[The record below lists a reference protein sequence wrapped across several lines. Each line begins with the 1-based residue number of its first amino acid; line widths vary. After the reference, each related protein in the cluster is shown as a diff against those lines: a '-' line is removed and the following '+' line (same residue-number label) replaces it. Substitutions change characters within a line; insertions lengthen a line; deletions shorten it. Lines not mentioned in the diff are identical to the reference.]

1 MIKNVFCV
9 ALIILFFLIS
19 IKCEY
24 VENEKS
30 NKFGGDGEKKKNNNY
45 KRVELAKNEEIFS
58 VHVNFENNEI
68 NGKNDKDKKT
78 MSYKYQNGVEHFQN
92 EISKYENII
101 DTLILRNVNRK
112 KYDFY
117 NILEEY
123 SLHTKI
129 SGEVYDQ
136 LLLLINIIKNN
147 NILTKM
153 YNRENGEMNEVIFK
167 NHLIFSIFKWH
178 SFIKIIEGYN
188 KNYFVYY
195 IDKKNMNSHKKK
207 IYSYKYFYNFLLNG
221 SNSEQFI
228 FYINLNK
235 ISFLQILD
243 KYNKYMYIINS
254 SKRNYPHHMYN
265 SENFSVFIY
274 SYFLNSNK
282 SLLNKYMNIIKLS
295 IWKNIIFYK
304 NGNIYNKIGKFDKS
318 LILYNYEGIEED
330 VVLDYTNTE
339 IGILF
344 SNFSK
349 LFIDIINDVHAVYY
363 EELLREKKTNE
374 KGIKKNETTSKIST
388 NNSESNN
395 IDNKKKEILKE
406 KEMDKSY
413 KKKTEEKTEKK
424 LDSTKDEDKNEKK
437 IDPFNNDMDNEY
449 IKERD
454 FFFKNLNKI
463 FNFGLDKEGDEISD
477 YRNLYELRDGF
488 IINKKNPNKQIS
500 LIFNPTKDIF
510 YILNHINKKKNF
522 KEIYDYL
529 KVIIKFEGNNF
540 YDNRLICNKD
550 CKNPFFKKGVSKNRV
565 GKKNDKWKGSLF
577 NVNNMND
584 INQIANNILMFGTH
598 IPDLN
603 KKEKKNNYEQS
614 ENNDIYEGIKIN
626 EQTPA
631 AKLTKDIIH
640 DQLKLLKNEYI
651 DRLKNEAICVLGFLY
666 LIGINDNNGKLKFPY
681 GFPRNIENAIRL
693 IKKGNDGLCNF
704 LSGILYH
711 INLPAFVNN
720 SMASLS
726 TEMSNNILEDSN
738 IINNFFYLYYKNNS
752 DKVKVDNFLSNE
764 NRIIPNK
771 IDNIK
776 SKIISY
782 SLGSTK
788 DDIFSRLAYT
798 NNILRIKYKNGYNN
812 DMYLKEYFDY
822 TYDKKTYKHSYIKN
836 NISPFLTSCDF
847 LLRNILGGVVDSLK
861 YSSSV
866 ENGIYQEYI
875 HEHNKHILVNGG
887 EENRNLFEYFS
898 KLADNKNPYA
908 LAALGEIYYFGNDNI
923 GIERNEM
930 KALDFWKK
938 AADQGDTA
946 SALSSGYVY
955 LDEYKRLSKKLE
967 ITKSMDKKELIRQ
980 IKMEKKGKSDND
992 EEKKENDKAQNQGE
1006 YITYANINT
1015 GVGTA
1020 SVSNT
1025 GMGTASVPSVE
1036 TGSAPSNMASG
1047 ESNSM
1052 NSSSINYSNGVNIMN
1067 VGNADPMSIPPS
1079 EPQVVRG
1086 ITNEIGNVR
1095 SESVRSDDGLSYS
1108 EEAMINEYM
1117 RELGNETDSVMKNA
1131 EKYFQKATKNNEG
1144 SIEHL
1149 LAKYNIYKFG
1159 LGTKKDLKLAGEY
1172 LKKAADKGDN
1182 ISQMLIGHYYSG
1194 SDVGIELKNYN
1205 PNDVINNLK
1214 MSYKYYSLSAR
1225 NGNIISLYN
1234 KNILILKGIDSKY
1247 KSFDEK
1253 CDITLKPLHF
1263 IGMFNDR
1270 IYGLSKLLKR
1280 NYKFKDYTGALLVSI
1295 ILSEIGDHPNN
1306 VNASMLWGLKK
1317 NTMKKFMEK
1326 FNRVENILEEYKLKV
1341 EDEKSRENNF
1351 GNVIKKI
1358 YKKEKEIKYKFLKKN
1373 EGRYIK
1379 SLLKYCSVMD
1389 GSLENLRMCQSLRR
1403 EFFYE
1408 LVNSR
1413 KNKVNNR
1420 IVSKTRGSEYPNF
1433 LKTQI
1438 ESYKPIELFEKY
1450 DDIILKE
1457 MENGKTNLEKIR
1469 SIEKIKKE
1477 IMEYFRLS
1485 EYLHCYYKPMS
1496 YYQVKL
1502 LEEKEKER
1510 NDLAKIKR
1518 NKIRNIGKGMIYEN
1532 DDHYFFKNGKKN
1544 KNIKNLYDLE
1554 FYRYSMLLYDNDIKE
1569 IYNYKNKYSSKI
1581 FNEIQS
1587 FSENCDVCKQYYDIY
1602 SSFYGYKKATI
1613 NLIKKYKYG
1622 DNFTIKSKIKEL
1634 QLLTKSSDE
1643 RNHELLYYKAIFLED
1658 NNLETLESILEI
1670 YFKLSTDEHS
1680 ACNVIGILRV
1690 LKILFKKIVT
1700 DFGWLLRN
1708 VISFL
1713 SQMNS
1718 FESFKI
1724 NEKLKK
1730 NNIKP
1735 YEEFAFIY
1743 NRIYNPN
1750 LCYLQNNFFY
1760 ISEYNQKCLNLEYLL
1775 NNNYIYSQY
1784 SYFHI
1789 LKFLKKIILSFFQSA

>member
-24 VENEKS
+24 IANEKGS
-30 NKFGGDGEKKKNNNY
+30 KFGGDGKNGEKKKKKNY
-45 KRVELAKNEEIFS
+45 KRVELAKNEEIPS
-58 VHVNFENNEI
+58 AYVNSEDNEI
-68 NGKNDKDKKT
+68 NEKNKKT
-78 MSYKYQNGVEHFQN
+78 MSYKYKNDVEHFQN
-92 EISKYENII
+92 EFQKYENII

-129 SGEVYDQ
+129 SKEVYDH
-136 LLLLINIIKNN
+136 LWLLINIIKNN
-147 NILTKM
+147 NTLIKM
-153 YNRENGEMNEVIFK
+153 YNRENGEMNEIIFK
-167 NHLIFSIFKWH
+167 KHLIFSIFKWH

-235 ISFLQILD
+235 FSFLHILD

-274 SYFLNSNK
+274 SHLLNSNK
-282 SLLNKYMNIIKLS
+282 SLSNKYMNIIKLS
-295 IWKNIIFYK
+295 IWKNIIFDE
-304 NGNIYNKIGKFDKS
+304 NNNIYKKIGKLNKS
-318 LILYNYEGIEED
+318 LILYKYEGIEED
-330 VVLDYTNTE
+330 AVLDYTNAE

-344 SNFSK
+344 SSFSK
-349 LFIDIINDVHAVYY
+349 LFIDIINDVHVVYY
-363 EELLREKKTNE
+363 EELHTKEKTDRKEVKKREVASN
-374 KGIKKNETTSKIST
+374 IST
-388 NNSESNN
+388 NNSESPNLG
-395 IDNKKKEILKE
+395 NKKNETLKE
-406 KEMDKSY
+406 NEMKESD
-413 KKKTEEKTEKK
+413 KKKIEEKDGQK
-424 LDSTKDEDKNEKK
+424 LDTTKYENKMN
-437 IDPFNNDMDNEY
+437 PLNNDMNNEY

-454 FFFKNLNKI
+454 FFFKNLNKL
-463 FNFGLDKEGDEISD
+463 FNFGFDKETDEISD
-477 YRNLYELRDGF
+477 YRDLYELRDGF
-488 IINKKNPNKQIS
+488 IISKKHPNKQIP
-500 LIFNPTKDIF
+500 LIFSPTKDIF
-510 YILNHINKKKNF
+510 YILNHINLNKKKNF

-540 YDNRLICNKD
+540 YDDRLICSKD
-550 CKNPFFKKGVSKNRV
+550 CKSKFFKKGVTRNSV
-565 GKKNDKWKGSLF
+565 GKKSDKWKGPLF
-577 NVNNMND
+577 NVSNMND
-584 INQIANNILMFGTH
+584 INRIANNIFLYGDN
-598 IPDLN
+598 ISDL
-603 KKEKKNNYEQS
+603 KEKEKENNYEQS
-614 ENNDIYEGIKIN
+614 ENNDIYDGIKLN

-651 DRLKNEAICVLGFLY
+651 DKLKNESMCVLGFLY

-681 GFPRNIENAIRL
+681 GFPRNIENAISL

-738 IINNFFYLYYKNNS
+738 IINNFFYLYYKSNN
-752 DKVKVDNFLSNE
+752 DKIRVDKFLSNE
-764 NRIIPNK
+764 NRMIPNK

-812 DMYLKEYFDY
+812 DIYLKEYFDY
-822 TYDKKTYKHSYIKN
+822 TYDKKSYKHSYIKN

-875 HEHNKHILVNGG
+875 HENHKHILVNGG
-887 EENRNLFEYFS
+887 EDNRNLFEYFS
-898 KLADNKNPYA
+898 KLADNKNMYA

-946 SALSSGYVY
+946 SALSSGYVF
-955 LDEYKRLSKKLE
+955 LDEYKRLSKKAE
-967 ITKSMDKKELIRQ
+967 VAKSMDKKELIRR
-980 IKMEKKGKSDND
+980 IKMERQQEGKDDDEQKKK
-992 EEKKENDKAQNQGE
+992 KKENDKVQNQGE

-1015 GVGTA
+1015 GVGNFMG
-1020 SVSNT
+1020 SVS
-1025 GMGTASVPSVE
+1025 VPNIE
-1036 TGSAPSNMASG
+1036 TGSAPSNVASG
-1047 ESNSM
+1047 EPNSM
-1052 NSSSINYSNGVNIMN
+1052 SSPSANYSNGLN
-1067 VGNADPMSIPPS
+1067 GANAENASPLSGPTS
-1079 EPQVVRG
+1079 EPQVVMG
-1086 ITNEIGNVR
+1086 ITNEIGDVR
-1095 SESVRSDDGLSYS
+1095 NESVRSDSALSYS

-1117 RELGNETDSVMKNA
+1117 TELGKKTDSVVKNA
-1131 EKYFQKATKNNEG
+1131 EKYFHKATRNNEG

-1159 LGTKKDLKLAGEY
+1159 LGTEKDLKLAGEY

-1194 SDVGIELKNYN
+1194 SDVGIELKDYN
-1205 PNDVINNLK
+1205 PNDVVNNLK
-1214 MSYKYYSLSAR
+1214 MSYKYYSMSAK

-1234 KNILILKGIDSKY
+1234 KNILILKGMDSKY

-1270 IYGLSKLLKR
+1270 IYGLSKLLKH
-1280 NYKFKDYTGALLVSI
+1280 NYKFKDYTGALLLSI
-1295 ILSEIGDHPNN
+1295 ILSELGDHPNN

-1317 NTMKKFMEK
+1317 NTMKKFLEK
-1326 FNRVENILEEYKLKV
+1326 FNRVENILEEYKSKV
-1341 EDEKSRENNF
+1341 EDEKSKGDNFRE
-1351 GNVIKKI
+1351 VIKKI

-1373 EGRYIK
+1373 GGRHIK
-1379 SLLKYCSVMD
+1379 SLLKYCSARD
-1389 GSLENLRMCQSLRR
+1389 GSLENLRMCQSLRN
-1403 EFFYE
+1403 ELFYE
-1408 LVNSR
+1408 LE
-1413 KNKVNNR
+1413 NNR
-1420 IVSKTRGSEYPNF
+1420 KEHKNQVSNRMMSNSMGNEYPNF
-1433 LKTQI
+1433 LKNRI

-1457 MENGKTNLEKIR
+1457 MKSGKTSLDKIR
-1469 SIEKIKKE
+1469 RVEKIKKE

-1502 LEEKEKER
+1502 LEDKEKEI
-1510 NDLAKIKR
+1510 NALVKSKR
-1518 NKIRNIGKGMIYEN
+1518 NKIRNIENRKIYEN
-1532 DDHYFFKNGKKN
+1532 DDYYFYKNGKKN
-1544 KNIKNLYDLE
+1544 KNIKNLYDSE

-1581 FNEIQS
+1581 FDEIQS

-1613 NLIKKYKYG
+1613 DLIKKYKYG

-1643 RNHELLYYKAIFLED
+1643 KNHELLYYKAIFLED

-1690 LKILFKKIVT
+1690 LKILFKKFVT
-1700 DFGWLLRN
+1700 DFVWLLKN
-1708 VISFL
+1708 AISFI
-1713 SQMNS
+1713 SKMNS
-1718 FESFKI
+1718 FESFNI
-1724 NEKLKK
+1724 NGKYGK
-1730 NNIKP
+1730 NYVKP

-1743 NRIYNPN
+1743 NKIYNPN

-1760 ISEYNQKCLNLEYLL
+1760 ISEYDQKCLNLDYLL
-1775 NNNYIYSQY
+1775 DNNYIYSQF

>member
-24 VENEKS
+24 IANEKS
-30 NKFGGDGEKKKNNNY
+30 NKFVGDGENDEKKKKKNY
-45 KRVELAKNEEIFS
+45 KRVELAKNEEVFS
-58 VHVNFENNEI
+58 AHVNSEN
-68 NGKNDKDKKT
+68 NDKDKKP
-78 MSYKYQNGVEHFQN
+78 MSYKYKNGMEHFQN
-92 EISKYENII
+92 EIPKYESII

-129 SGEVYDQ
+129 SREVYDQ
-136 LLLLINIIKNN
+136 LRLLINIIKNN
-147 NILTKM
+147 NTLAKI

-167 NHLIFSIFKWH
+167 KHLIFSIFKWH

-235 ISFLQILD
+235 LSFLQILD

-282 SLLNKYMNIIKLS
+282 SLSNKYMNIIKLL

-304 NGNIYNKIGKFDKS
+304 NGNIYKKIGKFDKS

-330 VVLDYTNTE
+330 VVLDYTNAE
-339 IGILF
+339 IEILF

-349 LFIDIINDVHAVYY
+349 LFIDIINDVYAVYY
-363 EELLREKKTNE
+363 DELHTKEKTNE
-374 KGIKKNETTSKIST
+374 KRINKNETASKISA
-388 NNSESNN
+388 NNSESHNL
-395 IDNKKKEILKE
+395 DKKKKEILKE
-406 KEMDKSY
+406 NEMDKSY
-413 KKKTEEKTEKK
+413 KKKTEEKTEQK
-424 LDSTKDEDKNEKK
+424 LDTTKHEDKNENKM
-437 IDPFNNDMDNEY
+437 DPFNNDMNNEY

-454 FFFKNLNKI
+454 FFLKNLNKL

-477 YRNLYELRDGF
+477 YRNLYELKDGF
-488 IINKKNPNKQIS
+488 IINKKNPNKHIP

-510 YILNHINKKKNF
+510 HILNHINLNKKKNF

-540 YDNRLICNKD
+540 YDDRLICNKD
-550 CKNPFFKKGVSKNRV
+550 YKNKFFKKGVSNNNV
-565 GKKNDKWKGSLF
+565 GKKNNKWKGPLF

-584 INQIANNILMFGTH
+584 INKIANNILLFGSHT
-598 IPDLN
+598 PDLN
-603 KKEKKNNYEQS
+603 EKEKENNYEQS

-651 DRLKNEAICVLGFLY
+651 DKLKNESICVLGFLY

-681 GFPRNIENAIRL
+681 GFPRNIENAISL

-738 IINNFFYLYYKNNS
+738 IINNFFYLYYKNNN
-752 DKVKVDNFLSNE
+752 DKVRVDKFLSNE

-822 TYDKKTYKHSYIKN
+822 TYDKKNYKHSYIKN

-875 HEHNKHILVNGG
+875 HENHKHILVNGG
-887 EENRNLFEYFS
+887 EDNRNLFEYFS
-898 KLADNKNPYA
+898 KLADNKNTYA

-946 SALSSGYVY
+946 SALSSGYVF
-955 LDEYKRLSKKLE
+955 LDDYKRLSKKVE

-980 IKMEKKGKSDND
+980 IKMEKKKKGKDDD
-992 EEKKENDKAQNQGE
+992 EGKKEKKENDKAQNQGE

-1015 GVGTA
+1015 GVG
-1020 SVSNT
+1020 NF
-1025 GMGTASVPSVE
+1025 MGSASVPNIE
-1036 TGSAPSNMASG
+1036 TGSTPNNMASN
-1047 ESNSM
+1047 ESDSM
-1052 NSSSINYSNGVNIMN
+1052 NSSSINYSNGLN
-1067 VGNADPMSIPPS
+1067 VENTGNADPLSGSTS
-1079 EPQVVRG
+1079 EPQVMRG
-1086 ITNEIGNVR
+1086 ITNEIGEVR
-1095 SESVRSDDGLSYS
+1095 SESVRSDDVLSYS

-1117 RELGNETDSVMKNA
+1117 TELGKKTDSAMKNA
-1131 EKYFQKATKNNEG
+1131 EKYFHKATKNNEG

-1159 LGTKKDLKLAGEY
+1159 LGTEKDLKLAGEY

-1214 MSYKYYSLSAR
+1214 MSYKYYSMSAK

-1247 KSFDEK
+1247 KNFNER

-1270 IYGLSKLLKR
+1270 IYGLSKLLKH
-1280 NYKFKDYTGALLVSI
+1280 NYKFKDYTGALLLSI
-1295 ILSEIGDHPNN
+1295 ILSELGDHPNN

-1326 FNRVENILEEYKLKV
+1326 FSQVENILEEYKSKV
-1341 EDEKSRENNF
+1341 EDEKGRRNNF
-1351 GNVIKKI
+1351 GDVIKKI
-1358 YKKEKEIKYKFLKKN
+1358 YKKEKEIKYKFLKKS

-1379 SLLKYCSVMD
+1379 SLLKYCNVMD
-1389 GSLENLRMCQSLRR
+1389 GSLENLRMCLSSRN

-1408 LVNSR
+1408 LANNR
-1413 KNKVNNR
+1413 KEHKNKVNNR
-1420 IVSKTRGSEYPNF
+1420 MVSKSQGSEYPNF
-1433 LKTQI
+1433 LKNHV
-1438 ESYKPIELFEKY
+1438 ESYKPIELLEKY

-1457 MENGKTNLEKIR
+1457 TKNGKTNLEKIR
-1469 SIEKIKKE
+1469 RIEKIKKE

-1502 LEEKEKER
+1502 LEDKEKEIK
-1510 NDLAKIKR
+1510 DLVKTKR
-1518 NKIRNIGKGMIYEN
+1518 NKIRNIEKIKIYEN
-1532 DDHYFFKNGKKN
+1532 DDHYFFKNGKRN

-1613 NLIKKYKYG
+1613 DLIKKYKYG
-1622 DNFTIKSKIKEL
+1622 DSFTIKSKIKEL

-1643 RNHELLYYKAIFLED
+1643 KNHELLYYKAMFLED

-1690 LKILFKKIVT
+1690 LKILFKKVVT
-1700 DFGWLLRN
+1700 DSVWLLRS
-1708 VISFL
+1708 VISYV
-1713 SQMNS
+1713 SNMNS

-1724 NEKLKK
+1724 NEQFR
-1730 NNIKP
+1730 NNYVKP

-1743 NRIYNPN
+1743 NKIYNPN

-1760 ISEYNQKCLNLEYLL
+1760 IAEYNQKCLNLDYIL

-1789 LKFLKKIILSFFQSA
+1789 FKFLKKIILSFFQST